1 MLTLDQIVEMNG
13 TSAGQPWNKLN
24 KSLKL
29 KRLMDFA
36 DRYSVIETLDDAKKT
51 QLKQMLKDK
60 LDKKCLQKIKDVV
73 YNAEE
78 ERIERIPSLYVVHN
92 KYTLRSDS
100 VSPMSSL
107 TPKTVKKEV
116 KSMTVPHISP

>member
-1 MLTLDQIVEMNG
+1 MLTLDQIVEMNES
-13 TSAGQPWNKLN
+13 TEKQPWNKLN

-36 DRYSVIETLDDAKKT
+36 DRYSVSETLDDVKKT

-73 YNAEE
+73 YNADE
-78 ERIERIPSLYVVHN
+78 ERIERIPALYMVHN

-100 VSPMSSL
+100 ISPLSSL
-107 TPKTVKKEV
+107 TPKTVKKDV
-116 KSMTVPHISP
+116 KVMAVPTPSL

>member
-1 MLTLDQIVEMNG
+1 MLTLDQIVEINES
-13 TSAGQPWNKLN
+13 TEKQPWNKLN

-36 DRYSVIETLDDAKKT
+36 DRYSVSETLDDVKKT

-73 YNAEE
+73 YNADE
-78 ERIERIPSLYVVHN
+78 ERIERIPALYMVHN

-100 VSPMSSL
+100 ISPLSSL
-107 TPKTVKKEV
+107 TPKTVKKDV
-116 KSMTVPHISP
+116 KVMTVPSPSP

>member
-1 MLTLDQIVEMNG
+1 MLTLDQIVEMNES
-13 TSAGQPWNKLN
+13 TEKQPWNKLN

-36 DRYSVIETLDDAKKT
+36 DRYSVSETLDDVKKT

-73 YNAEE
+73 YNADE
-78 ERIERIPSLYVVHN
+78 ERIERIPALYMVHN

-100 VSPMSSL
+100 ISPLSSL
-107 TPKTVKKEV
+107 TPKTVKKDV
-116 KSMTVPHISP
+116 KVMAVPSPSP